1 MPRTSIGALLA
12 WGVLLALLAG
22 SWKGADMRPLDL
34 VRDSANM
41 VTYAADF
48 FPPKFTDWRIY
59 LQEMVITLQI
69 ALWGTALAVVF
80 AVPLGLLSSANIT
93 PWWVHQ
99 PIRRL
104 MDAARA

>member
-1 MPRTSIGALLA
+1 MPVPQVPRTSIWTLVA

-48 FPPKFTDWRIY
+48 FPPKFGDWRIY
-59 LQEMVITLQI
+59 LQEMIITLQI

-80 AVPLGLLSSANIT
+80 AMCAQHGRT
-93 PWWVHQ
+93 PGGASPPASWSQ
-99 PIRRL
+99 
-104 MDAARA
+104 